1 MKGQLWIDATQERVT
16 RLEAHLQEDVD
27 FGWGILGRLNKG
39 GWIILEQAEVADHQW
54 RVVHFKMNMSGRVV
68 FKNKVFD
75 TVEDQSRFEPVDPGL
90 GYQQAIR
97 QLRQP
102 RQESAENGSR

>member
-1 MKGQLWIDATQERVT
+1 
-16 RLEAHLQEDVD
+16 
-27 FGWGILGRLNKG
+27 
-39 GWIILEQAEVADHQW
+39 
-54 RVVHFKMNMSGRVV
+54 MNMSGRVV